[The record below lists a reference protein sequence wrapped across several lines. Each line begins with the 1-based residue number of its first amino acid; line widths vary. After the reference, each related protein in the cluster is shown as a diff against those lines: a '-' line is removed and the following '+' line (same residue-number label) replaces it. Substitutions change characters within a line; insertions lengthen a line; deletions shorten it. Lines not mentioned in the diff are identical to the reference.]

1 MQIHNSANTSSNI
14 NRMPFKRPPRGP
26 DTSKRSGLILPQA
39 RQSNSS
45 QQGINN
51 GIIETKPESR
61 PDTQEN
67 SEDEDSLH
75 LGENE

>member
-1 MQIHNSANTSSNI
+1 
-14 NRMPFKRPPRGP
+14 MPFKRPPRGP

-61 PDTQEN
+61 PDT
-67 SEDEDSLH
+67 
-75 LGENE
+75 